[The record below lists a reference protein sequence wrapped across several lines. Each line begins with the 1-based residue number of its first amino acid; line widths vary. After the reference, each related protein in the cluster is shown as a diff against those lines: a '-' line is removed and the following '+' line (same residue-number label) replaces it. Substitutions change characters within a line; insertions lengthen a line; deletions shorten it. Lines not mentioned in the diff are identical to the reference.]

1 MRQLLFY
8 VVYKLK
14 TAIAKGSDV
23 RRFLT
28 TLLLG
33 SMLATASWAQDA
45 DPDEGTEVE
54 ETQVEADEVAEAED
68 VDDSD
73 LDEQTYSDAD
83 DDFRPSEDIPAD
95 QSIAFPTDI

>member
-1 MRQLLFY
+1 MH
-8 VVYKLK
+8 
-14 TAIAKGSDV
+14 
-23 RRFLT
+23 RFLI

-33 SMLATASWAQDA
+33 TILAAASWAQDA
-45 DPDEGTEVE
+45 DTDEGAEAE
-54 ETQVEADEVAEAED
+54 ETQVEADEVDEAED

>member
-1 MRQLLFY
+1 M
-8 VVYKLK
+8 
-14 TAIAKGSDV
+14 
-23 RRFLT
+23 RRFLLM
-28 TLLLG
+28 LLLG
-33 SMLATASWAQDA
+33 TMFATTSWAQEA
-45 DPDEGTEVE
+45 ESDEGSEAE
-54 ETQVEADEVAEAED
+54 ETRVEADEVAEAEAED

>member
-1 MRQLLFY
+1 MH
-8 VVYKLK
+8 
-14 TAIAKGSDV
+14 
-23 RRFLT
+23 RFLIA
-28 TLLLG
+28 LLLG
-33 SMLATASWAQDA
+33 TMLAAASWGQDT
-45 DPDEGTEVE
+45 DSDEGAEAE
-54 ETQVEADEVAEAED
+54 NTQVEADEVDEAEAED

>member
-1 MRQLLFY
+1 
-8 VVYKLK
+8 VH
-14 TAIAKGSDV
+14 
-23 RRFLT
+23 RFLIA
-28 TLLLG
+28 LLLG
-33 SMLATASWAQDA
+33 TILAAASWAQDA
-45 DPDEGTEVE
+45 DTDEGAEAE
-54 ETQVEADEVAEAED
+54 ETQVEADEVDEAED

>member
-1 MRQLLFY
+1 MH
-8 VVYKLK
+8 
-14 TAIAKGSDV
+14 
-23 RRFLT
+23 RFLIA
-28 TLLLG
+28 LLLG
-33 SMLATASWAQDA
+33 TMLAAASWAQDT
-45 DPDEGTEVE
+45 DSDEGAEAE
-54 ETQVEADEVAEAED
+54 NAQVEADEVDEAED

>member
-1 MRQLLFY
+1 MH
-8 VVYKLK
+8 
-14 TAIAKGSDV
+14 
-23 RRFLT
+23 RFLIA
-28 TLLLG
+28 LLLG
-33 SMLATASWAQDA
+33 TILAAASWAQDA
-45 DPDEGTEVE
+45 DTDEGAEAE

-68 VDDSD
+68 VDDAD